1 MARLTIGRI
10 FESSKA
16 LATEAG
22 KQLTDFINDFADFR
36 EQVIRALRN
45 GLTFKDNFNCIVSTV
60 SLKHNTPQVINTN
73 GQQPIGVIVL
83 RSAKQ
88 IYNVTI
94 AWELN
99 DKSELSVLPTISGS
113 PTSAIDVVLLIIFE

>member
-1 MARLTIGRI
+1 MARLTLGRI

-22 KQLTDFINDFADFR
+22 KQLTDFINDFADLR

-60 SLKHNTPQVINTN
+60 SLKHNTPQIINTN
-73 GQQPIGVIVL
+73 GLQPIGVVVL
-83 RSAKQ
+83 RTSKQ
-88 IYNVTI
+88 IYTCTI
-94 AWELN
+94 GWEIN
-99 DKSELSVLPTISGS
+99 DKSELSVLPTITGAGS
-113 PTSAIDVVLLIIFE
+113 TAIDVVLLIIFE